1 MRRGR
6 GPSTSNAET
15 RTAAF
20 KVVHIHTF
28 ESAEHLLTEIGLEDT
43 LAYRGIR
50 TIEEEVAYINSL
62 YKKPKPGARWLAIRL
77 EVIEPVSG

>member
-1 MRRGR
+1 MRLGWESS
-6 GPSTSNAET
+6 PSNLEVGS
-15 RTAAF
+15 AAF
-20 KVVHIHTF
+20 KVAHVDTF

-50 TIEEEVAYINSL
+50 TIEEGVAYINSL